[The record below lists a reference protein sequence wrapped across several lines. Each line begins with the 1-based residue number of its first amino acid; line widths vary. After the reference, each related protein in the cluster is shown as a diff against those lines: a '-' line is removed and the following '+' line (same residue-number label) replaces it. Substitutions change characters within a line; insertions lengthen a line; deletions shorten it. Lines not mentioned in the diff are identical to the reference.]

1 MKPVYFN
8 KTTIDRR
15 IHNGS
20 GTGTTGTTAEIA
32 AKKANDT

>member
-8 KTTIDRR
+8 KTTIDR

-20 GTGTTGTTAEIA
+20 GAGTTGTTAEIA